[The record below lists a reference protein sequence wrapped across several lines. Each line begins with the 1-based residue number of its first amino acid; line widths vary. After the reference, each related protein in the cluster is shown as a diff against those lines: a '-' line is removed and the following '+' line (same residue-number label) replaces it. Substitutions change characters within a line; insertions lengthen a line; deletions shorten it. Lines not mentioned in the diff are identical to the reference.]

1 MGSVG
6 LSKAPRDRRNDFEL
20 LVLEA
25 LADLV
30 ASPTPR
36 SSLALDECAQ
46 KITALIEL
54 SRDQRRALCERLA
67 QVRLFARAP
76 QQQAGGRP

>member
-1 MGSVG
+1 MVG
-6 LSKAPRDRRNDFEL
+6 YPTQAARDRRNDFEM

-36 SSLALDECAQ
+36 SPIALDECAQ
-46 KITALIEL
+46 KITRLVDL
-54 SRDQRRALCERLA
+54 SSEQRRGLCERLA
-67 QVRLFARAP
+67 QVRLLARAP
-76 QQQAGGRP
+76 QRQSGGRP